1 MADFEGEDVL
11 SEEELAHIN
20 AHAQFVAA
28 TVLVRDTGH
37 HTMQHHLANMASSY
51 DVPLD
56 KGVIHAHHSMKMDT
70 DEEALGSLMR
80 LDDVCKPGNTLLW
93 DLLQD
98 DTAHLLPEGLI
109 VEAEKVLCSLVCFST
124 DRCIRTQFIEACIE
138 NLANNR

>member
-1 MADFEGEDVL
+1 MSLNVEIETDFLSLICCSDYPRDVPSPGNSSHLSTKSDKNMADFEGEDVL

-56 KGVIHAHHSMKMDT
+56 KGGW
-70 DEEALGSLMR
+70 EL
-80 LDDVCKPGNTLLW
+80 
-93 DLLQD
+93 
-98 DTAHLLPEGLI
+98 
-109 VEAEKVLCSLVCFST
+109 
-124 DRCIRTQFIEACIE
+124 
-138 NLANNR
+138 